1 MIRAVRGAITVE
13 NDTVEEIKSATV
25 EMLSKIV
32 ESVSYTHLRALDTKD
47 FAYAE
52 FTATEDLKSATPAKF
67 ARTELG
73 WNTVPLMVYREFE
86 FDGGLKKCIRVL
98 IVFNSDKKQE
108 DIKHVYLRDAQKLRP
123 DLKLN

>member
-13 NDTVEEIKSATV
+13 NDTVEEIKSATF

-32 ESVSYTHLRALDTKD
+32 ELNNLDTKD

-98 IVFNSDKKQE
+98 IVFDSDRRQE

>member
-32 ESVSYTHLRALDTKD
+32 ELNNLDTKD

-73 WNTVPLMVYREFE
+73 WNTVPLMVSREFE